1 MEKFD
6 LMYYEEH
13 YDKGYCKTEDEEKV
27 VLMYENKDTYIIQ
40 SEPKGSDLV
49 CHLKVFDAVSL
60 ALMTEGDYLK
70 YGNMDI
76 GVWKTFDVLGT
87 IIKETDNEEGW
98 NMHWEDVMQLIQE
111 NSIDINT
118 IINISR
124 YIVDSEEIENQKGID
139 VSIENAE
146 MEGGTAEIEENEGDY
161 GDYKDMDWES
171 LNNYDRSTS
180 QSDEQVLPPGH
191 YWDITVISKTGDNFV
206 NYVIDSDQGKI
217 IKEISRKI
225 R

>member
-6 LMYYEEH
+6 LLYYEEH

-27 VLMYENKDTYIIQ
+27 VLMYENNDSYILQ

-49 CHLKVFDAVSL
+49 CRLKVFDADSL
-60 ALMTEGDYLK
+60 ELIMDGNYLK
-70 YGNMDI
+70 YGNVEI
-76 GVWKTFDVLGT
+76 GVWETFDDRGNL
-87 IIKETDNEEGW
+87 IQKTDNEEGW

-124 YIVDSEEIENQKGID
+124 YIVDSEEIENQKGVD
-139 VSIENAE
+139 VSIENDE
-146 MEGGTAEIEENEGDY
+146 MEGGAAEIEENEGDY
-161 GDYKDMDWES
+161 KDNNWES
-171 LNNYDRSTS
+171 LNNYDRNTS

-191 YWDITVISKTGDNFV
+191 YWDITVISKAGDNFV
-206 NYVIDSDQGKI
+206 NYVIDSDQRKI
-217 IKEISRKI
+217 IKENSRKI